1 MCNITVYSEIGY
13 VENTRLMDVVDEM
26 SRDDWWV
33 KPLKPTPRKPT
44 PMHPTAAAT
53 VNIASTLFATTNAD
67 TGSTRIVVKAD

>member
-1 MCNITVYSEIGY
+1 MCNITVYGEIGY

-33 KPLKPTPRKPT
+33 KPFKPTPRKPT
-44 PMHPTAAAT
+44 PMHPTT
-53 VNIASTLFATTNAD
+53 STTHTD